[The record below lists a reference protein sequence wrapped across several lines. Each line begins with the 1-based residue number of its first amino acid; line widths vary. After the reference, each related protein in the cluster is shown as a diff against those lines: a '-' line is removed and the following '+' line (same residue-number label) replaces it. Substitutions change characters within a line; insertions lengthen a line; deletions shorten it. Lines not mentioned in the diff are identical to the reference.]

1 MRKIEKTSNGYCHVI
16 IKDRITGFVIYEG
29 VVSYNYRATLVNDTD
44 FIVITIA

>member
-1 MRKIEKTSNGYCHVI
+1 MAKIEKTPTGYCHVV

-29 VVSYNYRATLVNDTD
+29 IVSYNYRATLVNNTD